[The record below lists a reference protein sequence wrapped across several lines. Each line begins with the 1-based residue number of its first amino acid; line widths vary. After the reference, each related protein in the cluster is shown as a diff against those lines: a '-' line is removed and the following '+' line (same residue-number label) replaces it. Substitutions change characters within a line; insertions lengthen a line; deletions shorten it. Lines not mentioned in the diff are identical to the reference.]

1 MKKIPFH
8 SQLLF
13 TISVFLFFMPTTNL
27 KAQQLE
33 NNIQSIREKY
43 ELAGGTVV
51 MFNKNKITN
60 VVNFGFANLETDN
73 PIKNNTLFRVASI
86 SKTITTIAFMQLV
99 DQKKISLDDNISKVL
114 NYEIKN
120 PFYPDI
126 AITPRMLL
134 SHTSCLTDDPQTY
147 DTFLSVAYEKN
158 PVPNLSELMNSNGKY
173 YSKALFLNQ
182 KPGLYFNYCNLNY
195 GIIGTLIEKI
205 SGERFDDYCQKF
217 IFTPLGINA
226 TYNVRTIADNNQ
238 LATIYRKIDGNWT
251 PQCDFYNDKNKM
263 PENLDDYIAGTN
275 AIRFAPQGGLRIS
288 GSDLA
293 KVFTLFLNDGKYLTQ
308 QIISKSSIAS
318 MTSQQWKYDGTN
330 GDNAN
335 GLFRKWGL
343 GIHLITNTKD
353 NDEIFSG
360 DAFMLGHSGDAYGL
374 VSDAFVDVK
383 KGLGFV
389 FITNG
394 SGSGYVNSDCSS
406 FYAIEKDVFEAVEIH
421 FKKQPAKVVNRK

>member
-1 MKKIPFH
+1 MKKISLH
-8 SQLLF
+8 SQLFFSIL
-13 TISVFLFFMPTTNL
+13 VFLFFMPTTII

-33 NNIQSIREKY
+33 NNIKSIKEKY

-147 DTFLSVAYEKN
+147 DTFLGVAYEKN

-205 SGERFDDYCQKF
+205 SGERFDNYCQKY

-226 TYNVRTIADNNQ
+226 TYNVRTLGDKDK
-238 LATIYRKIDGNWT
+238 LAIIYRKIDGNWI
-251 PQCDFYNDKNKM
+251 PQCDNNNDKNKL
-263 PENLDDYIAGTN
+263 PENFDDYITGTN

-293 KVFTLFLNDGKYLTQ
+293 KVFTLFLNDGKYLNQ
-308 QIISKSSIAS
+308 QIISKASIAA
-318 MTSQQWKYDGTN
+318 MTTSQWKFDGTN
-330 GDNAN
+330 GDYAK
-335 GLFRKWGL
+335 GLYRNWGL

-360 DAFMLGHSGDAYGL
+360 NVSMFGHSGDAYGL

-383 KGLGFV
+383 KGNGFI

-394 SGSGYVNSDCSS
+394 SGNGYVTDDCSS
-406 FYAIEKDVFEAVEIH
+406 FYAIEKEIFETVDKELKIPVAKSAVH
-421 FKKQPAKVVNRK
+421 K